1 MSGAFGSGFLY
12 STAADL
18 FTWINALGNGT
29 VISKEAYDR
38 MLTPY
43 GYLWYLEASVG
54 YGCCVKGEPVEE
66 KFMDG
71 NIYGYPCTLRPS
83 S

>member
-1 MSGAFGSGFLY
+1 M
-12 STAADL
+12 
-18 FTWINALGNGT
+18 IKALGSGT

-66 KFMDG
+66 MFMDG
-71 NIYGYPCTLRPS
+71 NIYGYTCRGGVLLS
-83 S
+83 ANGLAFYNSL